1 MNNVIKVGYR
11 SHSSKCY
18 KMTQFICKYSNSSFS
33 GSSSSNNNNSS
44 NSTNSTNSTNS
55 SNSSNSTSD
64 DLRNNI
70 LKYSLQYV
78 KELGWTNEAL
88 VKGMHD
94 ALSHNNNSSSS
105 SSSSSSNHQEEYS
118 SLAHAVVARGPTE
131 MIELFIEN
139 KRIHVADIMK
149 SYDNSDINNDQNDN
163 IIYNSLNKALNAHI
177 DYLGPYIHTWPGAL
191 ALMADPMQVPN
202 SISIMDGILVD
213 LISYTNIKTK
223 RMDWYSERALLL
235 LVYSSVEL
243 HMISDTS
250 DNFKD
255 TKSFVERLL
264 TTYIDARKSPSMIT
278 MLSYASRMIFK

>member
-1 MNNVIKVGYR
+1 MMMMMNNVMKVGYR
-11 SHSSKCY
+11 SNGSKCY
-18 KMTQFICKYSNSSFS
+18 KMTQFICKYSNSSTSAYSSSTYCCSSSNNNS
-33 GSSSSNNNNSS
+33 GSSSSNNSS
-44 NSTNSTNSTNS
+44 S
-55 SNSSNSTSD
+55 SSD

-94 ALSHNNNSSSS
+94 ALSHNNSSG
-105 SSSSSSNHQEEYS
+105 NHREEYS

-139 KRIHVADIMK
+139 KRIHIADVMK
-149 SYDNSDINNDQNDN
+149 SYENSETNNDQNDN

-213 LISYTNIKTK
+213 LINYTNIKTK

-235 LVYSSVEL
+235 LVYSSIEL

-255 TKSFVERLL
+255 TKSFVERILA
-264 TTYIDARKSPSMIT
+264 TYIDARKSPSMIT

>member
-1 MNNVIKVGYR
+1 MRVGYR

-18 KMTQFICKYSNSSFS
+18 KMTQFICKYSNSSNISFS
-33 GSSSSNNNNSS
+33 GSSSSKNS
-44 NSTNSTNSTNS
+44 NNS
-55 SNSSNSTSD
+55 SNSSNSSSD

-94 ALSHNNNSSSS
+94 ALSHNNNNN
-105 SSSSSSNHQEEYS
+105 SSSSNHQEEYS

-139 KRIHVADIMK
+139 KRIHVADVMK

-213 LISYTNIKTK
+213 LINYTNIKTK

-264 TTYIDARKSPSMIT
+264 ATYIDARKSPSMIT

>member
-1 MNNVIKVGYR
+1 MMMMNNMLKVGMRYR
-11 SHSSKCY
+11 SHSQCY
-18 KMTQFICKYSNSSFS
+18 KMTQFICKYSSSS
-33 GSSSSNNNNSS
+33 TCSSSSNS
-44 NSTNSTNSTNS
+44 NS
-55 SNSSNSTSD
+55 SNSSNSND
-64 DLRNNI
+64 DLRNSI

-94 ALSHNNNSSSS
+94 ALSHSNSNSH
-105 SSSSSSNHQEEYS
+105 HQEEYS

-139 KRIHVADIMK
+139 KRIHVADVMK
-149 SYDNSDINNDQNDN
+149 SYENSDTNNDQNDN

-213 LISYTNIKTK
+213 LINYTNIKTK
-223 RMDWYSERALLL
+223 RMDWYTERALLL

-243 HMISDTS
+243 HMISDSS

-264 TTYIDARKSPSMIT
+264 ATYIDARKSPSMIT

>member
-1 MNNVIKVGYR
+1 MMMMMMKVGYR
-11 SHSSKCY
+11 GHSSSKCY
-18 KMTQFICKYSNSSFS
+18 KMTQFICKYSNSSNSFS
-33 GSSSSNNNNSS
+33 CSSSSNNNS
-44 NSTNSTNSTNS
+44 STNS
-55 SNSSNSTSD
+55 SNRD

-94 ALSHNNNSSSS
+94 ALSHNNSNSSSS
-105 SSSSSSNHQEEYS
+105 GNHQEEYS

-139 KRIHVADIMK
+139 KRIHVADVMK
-149 SYDNSDINNDQNDN
+149 SYDNNDINNDQNDN

-177 DYLGPYIHTWPGAL
+177 DYLGPYIHTWPGAI

-213 LISYTNIKTK
+213 LINYTNIKTK

-264 TTYIDARKSPSMIT
+264 ATYIDARKSPSMIT
-278 MLSYASRMIFK
+278 MLSYASRMLFK